1 VVRIGFLL
9 GRSFTDERNMPEV
22 FGLLGQW
29 GATAEP
35 LHLGDDLIDVAQV
48 RLDCDLYVLK
58 SKSDLAMSV
67 AADLHAAGAALLNPY
82 PTTALLRDRIVS
94 FRVLR
99 AAGVPVPETFAA
111 SHVSQFLP
119 ALDRGPLI
127 VKPSRRFPKQGVAVV
142 TNAAE
147 LAALGPME
155 EPLFAQRYHPSD
167 GLERKIYSIGTE
179 VFGVL
184 RVRPARTYE
193 EKLGRP
199 FTPSPDVVDIA
210 RRCGAA
216 FGIDLFSVDI
226 VESGG
231 QTFVVDMSSFP
242 KFTGVPEGPRR
253 LAQYIYAAAERAAR
267 GEPVVP
273 GDVPAVHS
281 VAPHRGFKGS
291 ALEFVLH
298 ALSTTPASA
307 EELDQIQKLLDEI
320 RVRSPGPLPG
330 RHEFPLSG
338 TERGTG
344 GEDSHR
350 LVGVTHT
357 RRHAGCRVS
366 IYSQDSLG
374 LGHLRRNIVIAR
386 ALLEATADSRVLMF
400 ADSPVAPFFEVPE
413 RMDHV
418 KLPSM
423 RKVTAGC
430 WEATR
435 LQIDESELIALR
447 ANLLCDALLDFR
459 PDLLLVDH
467 MPGGALGELIPA
479 LKVFKAFNPHSLIVL
494 GLRDILDAQ
503 EVIKRVWEQEGAY
516 EALRRYYD
524 RVLIYGSSEILE
536 TDRVYELPPL
546 RHGAHYCGYV
556 VKRGPVAG
564 VDAIRQA
571 VGLGKPRHVFVSAG
585 GGGDGQSLMRSYVQ
599 AVRLL
604 GPRVKFGTLMAV
616 GANAPPEILAEL
628 EAAARGLPIRVVPFV
643 EHSRSHMAAA
653 DLVVCMAGYNTLS
666 EVLYLK
672 KKALVVPR
680 PGPSAEQR
688 MRAELFA
695 KRGLIDV
702 LDPTDLSPETLA
714 QRLVEDLDRTDYPAV
729 ADGIPLDGAKQAAD
743 RLIEHLRNAAH
754 AAPVSV

>member
-1 VVRIGFLL
+1 VRIGFLM

-22 FGLLGQW
+22 VRLLGER
-29 GATAEP
+29 GATAVA

-67 AADLHAAGAALLNPY
+67 AADLHGAGAALLNPY
-82 PTTALLRDRIVS
+82 PVSALLRDRIVTS
-94 FRVLR
+94 RVLR
-99 AAGVPVPETFAA
+99 AAGVPVPETFVA
-111 SHVSQFLP
+111 SHVSQLLP

-127 VKPSRRFPKQGVAVV
+127 VKRCSRSPKQGVDVV

-147 LAALGPME
+147 LGALGTMD
-155 EPLFAQRYHPSD
+155 EPLFAQRYHPPD
-167 GLERKIYSIGTE
+167 GLERKIYSIGDE
-179 VFGVL
+179 LFGVL

-199 FTPSPDVVDIA
+199 FTPSPEVVDIA

-231 QTFVVDMSSFP
+231 RAFVVDMSSFP
-242 KFTGVPEGPRR
+242 KFTGVPDAPLR
-253 LAQYIYAAAERAAR
+253 LVQYVYAAAERAAR

-273 GDVPAVHS
+273 GGDAPATRP
-281 VAPHRGFKGS
+281 VASFHGFKGS
-291 ALEFVLH
+291 TLELVLQ
-298 ALSTTPASA
+298 ALSTTPASS
-307 EELDQIQKLLDEI
+307 EELDQIQKLLDQVRI
-320 RVRSPGPLPG
+320 RSDAPRPSPRSMHSQGM
-330 RHEFPLSG
+330 
-338 TERGTG
+338 
-344 GEDSHR
+344 
-350 LVGVTHT
+350 VGVGHS
-357 RRHAGCRVS
+357 RRNAGCRVS

-374 LGHLRRNIVIAR
+374 LGHLRRNILVAR
-386 ALLEATADSRVLMF
+386 ALLETTADSRVLMF

-435 LQIDESELIALR
+435 LRIDESELLALR
-447 ANLLCDALLDFR
+447 ANLLCDALLNFR
-459 PDLLLVDH
+459 PDLVLVDH
-467 MPGGALGELIPA
+467 MPGGAVGELIPA
-479 LKVFKAFNPHSLIVL
+479 LKALKEAHPDSVIVL

-503 EVIKRVWEQEGAY
+503 DVIKRVWEQEGAY

-536 TDRVYELPPL
+536 TDRVYELPAL
-546 RHGAHYCGYV
+546 RHGTHYCGYV

-564 VDAIRQA
+564 ADAIRQSL
-571 VGLGKPRHVFVSAG
+571 GLGKRRHVFVSAG
-585 GGGDGQSLMRSYVQ
+585 GGGDGQSLMRTYVQ

-616 GANAPPEILAEL
+616 GANAPPEILLEL
-628 EAAARGLPIRVVPFV
+628 EAAARGLPIRVVPYV

-672 KKALVVPR
+672 KKSLVVPR
-680 PGPSAEQR
+680 AGPSAEQR

-702 LDPTDLSPETLA
+702 LDPTDLSPEKLA

-729 ADGIPLDGAKQAAD
+729 GDGIPLEGAKQAAD
-743 RLIEHLRNAAH
+743 RLSEHLRKAVYAE
-754 AAPVSV
+754 PVSV

>member
-1 VVRIGFLL
+1 VRIGFLM

-22 FGLLGQW
+22 VRLLGER
-29 GATAEP
+29 GAAAEA

-82 PTTALLRDRIVS
+82 PATALLRDRIVT

-111 SHVSQFLP
+111 SHVSQLLP

-127 VKPSRRFPKQGVAVV
+127 VKPCRRSLTPGVEVV
-142 TNAAE
+142 TDAAE
-147 LAALGPME
+147 LAALGSLD
-155 EPLFAQRYHPSD
+155 EPLFAQRYHAPD
-167 GLERKIYSIGTE
+167 GPDRKIYSIGSE
-179 VFGVL
+179 LFGVL
-184 RVRPARTYE
+184 RVRPARTYN
-193 EKLGRP
+193 EKVGRP
-199 FTPSPDVVDIA
+199 FTPSPELVDIA

-231 QTFVVDMSSFP
+231 QAFVVDMSSFP
-242 KFTGVPEGPRR
+242 GFTGVPDAPLR

-267 GEPVVP
+267 GEPVAP
-273 GDVPAVHS
+273 GDVPATRP
-281 VAPHRGFKGS
+281 VASYRGFKGS
-291 ALEFVLH
+291 MLELVLR
-298 ALSTTPASA
+298 ALSTTPASS
-307 EELDQIQKLLDEI
+307 EELDQIQKLLDQVRI
-320 RVRSPGPLPG
+320 RSDAQRRS
-330 RHEFPLSG
+330 
-338 TERGTG
+338 
-344 GEDSHR
+344 
-350 LVGVTHT
+350 VGLGHI
-357 RRHAGCRVS
+357 RRSAGCRVS

-374 LGHLRRNIVIAR
+374 LGHLRRNILVAR
-386 ALLEATADSRVLMF
+386 ALLETTADSRVLMF

-435 LQIDESELIALR
+435 LRIDESELLALR
-447 ANLLCDALLDFR
+447 ANVLCDTLLNFR
-459 PDLLLVDH
+459 PDLVLVDH
-467 MPGGALGELIPA
+467 MPGGAVGELIPA
-479 LKVFKAFNPHSLIVL
+479 LKALKEAHPDSLIVL

-516 EALRRYYD
+516 DALRRYYD
-524 RVLIYGSSEILE
+524 GVLIYGSSEILE
-536 TDRVYELPPL
+536 TDRVYELPAL
-546 RHGAHYCGYV
+546 RHGTHYCGYV

-564 VDAIRQA
+564 ADAIRQA
-571 VGLGKPRHVFVSAG
+571 IGLGKRRHVFVSAG
-585 GGGDGQSLMRSYVQ
+585 GGGDGQSLMRTYVQ
-599 AVRLL
+599 AVRSL
-604 GPRVKFGTLMAV
+604 GRRVKFGTLMAV

-628 EAAARGLPIRVVPFV
+628 EAAARGLPIRVVPYV

-702 LDPTDLSPETLA
+702 LDPTDLAPEKLA
-714 QRLVEDLDRTDYPAV
+714 QRLVEDLERTDYPGGG
-729 ADGIPLDGAKQAAD
+729 DGIPLDGAKQAAH
-743 RLIEHLRNAAH
+743 RLSEHLPKGAACH
-754 AAPVSV
+754 A